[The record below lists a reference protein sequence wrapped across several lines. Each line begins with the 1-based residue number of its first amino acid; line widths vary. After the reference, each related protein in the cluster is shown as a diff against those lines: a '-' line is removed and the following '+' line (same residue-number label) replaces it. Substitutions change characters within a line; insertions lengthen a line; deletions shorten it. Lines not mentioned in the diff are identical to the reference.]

1 MKTLSQVNVT
11 IVTMY
16 NLNDML
22 LFYAMNAYKVLGEK
36 FFRCPKCPLCKSCL
50 LVDKSKVSDLMSLL
64 QCQQMLASRCD

>member
-1 MKTLSQVNVT
+1 MKALSQVNVT
-11 IVTMY
+11 VLKMY

-36 FFRCPKCPLCKSCL
+36 FFQCPKCPLCKLCL

-64 QCQQMLASRCD
+64 QC

>member
-22 LFYAMNAYKVLGEK
+22 LFYAMNAYKVLGK
-36 FFRCPKCPLCKSCL
+36 KVFF
-50 LVDKSKVSDLMSLL
+50 
-64 QCQQMLASRCD
+64 